1 MFKKLRGLPAAV
13 VLALAAS
20 FPSLPAQA
28 GYIYDLS
35 VGGSWTGSGSI
46 TFDSLAGSS
55 PAGVSAFSFNAAS
68 GYGAPQSYGLSDLAS
83 VSWSID
89 GAFNLSLLL
98 ETALVPFGSR
108 QQSAIVLTNLNDPNQ
123 FPCFD
128 LPDTYSLSLSCEVD
142 PGGSGS
148 GNFNSPLS
156 ATFVSTTTAVPE
168 PGTLALFGLG
178 LAGLG
183 LIRYRRKTRGFRA

>member
-46 TFDSLAGSS
+46 TFDSLSGSS
-55 PAGVSAFSFNAAS
+55 PTGVSAFSFAVSS
-68 GYGAPQSYGLSDLAS
+68 GPGSPQSYGLGDLDS
-83 VSWSID
+83 VSWTID
-89 GAFNLSLLL
+89 GAYNLSLLL
-98 ETALVPFGSR
+98 ETALVPFGSDEL
-108 QQSAIVLTNLNDPNQ
+108 SAMVLTNESGVNE
-123 FPCFD
+123 FPCFNG
-128 LPDTYSLSLSCEVD
+128 LSF
-142 PGGSGS
+142 GGSMTCLALPTGTVILEYN
-148 GNFNSPLS
+148 GVLT
-156 ATFVSTTTAVPE
+156 ATFVSVTTAVPE